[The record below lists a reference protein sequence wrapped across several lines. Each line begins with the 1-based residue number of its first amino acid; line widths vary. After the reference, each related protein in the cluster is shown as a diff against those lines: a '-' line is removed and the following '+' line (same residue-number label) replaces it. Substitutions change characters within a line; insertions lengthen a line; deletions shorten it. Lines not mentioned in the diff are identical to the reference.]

1 MSATPW
7 KLARKHLL
15 EHWVRSGLTMAAL
28 TVAFFLLCFLISIVT
43 TINSAVKQSSGS
55 RLIVQSAVSLF
66 VQLPRD
72 YQAKVA
78 SVPGVKSVSKFQ
90 WFGGYYREISN
101 FFAQFAVDQDIFFNM
116 YRKDFEIKE
125 GPNGETGPA
134 ARPAALAALAADRR
148 ACIVG
153 ERLLEDFGWK
163 IGDTIPLMGTIYQK
177 RDRTAWEFKIIGSYR
192 PLKTNVDDRTIFFR
206 YDYLQEFLD
215 NDQATGPDDI
225 GVFNVTVEDGF
236 DPPAVIAG
244 IDRLF
249 ENGPQKTLTST
260 EAAFQAG
267 FVSMLGNLPFF
278 VGTIG
283 GAVVFAVLFSV
294 INTMMMAGRQ
304 RAHEAGILKALGF
317 RDGALA
323 RLMLAESMLLSL
335 AGGALGIGLALVT
348 QAPLRIALGPRFP
361 NYHGAP
367 GTLAVAIATAA
378 LIGLIAGIA
387 PSLMTLRLKPTEAL
401 RSEG

>member
-7 KLARKHLL
+7 KLARKHLR

-43 TINSAVKQSSGS
+43 TINSAVKQSSGT

-72 YQAKVA
+72 YQAKIA
-78 SVPGVKSVSKFQ
+78 TVPGVKYVSKFQ

-101 FFAQFAVDQDIFFNM
+101 FFAQFGVDQDVFFDM
-116 YRKDFEIKE
+116 YRKDIEIKE
-125 GPNGETGPA
+125 GPHGETGPA
-134 ARPAALAALAADRR
+134 ARPAVLAALDADRR

-153 ERLLEDFGWK
+153 ERLLDDFGWK
-163 IGDTIPLMGTIYQK
+163 IGDTIPLMGTLYQK
-177 RDRTAWEFKIIGSYR
+177 RDRTAWEFKIVGSYH
-192 PLKTNVDDRTIFFR
+192 PLKTNVDNRTIFFR

-215 NDQATGPDDI
+215 NDLATGPDDI
-225 GVFNVTVEDGF
+225 GVFNVTVGEGF

-249 ENGPQKTLTST
+249 ENGPQKTLTTT

-278 VGTIG
+278 IGTIG

-317 RDGALA
+317 RDGVLA
-323 RLMLAESMLLSL
+323 RLMLAESLLLSL
-335 AGGALGIGLALVT
+335 TGGALGIVLALVS
-348 QAPLRIALGPRFP
+348 QGPLRIRLGPRFP
-361 NYHGAP
+361 NYQVAP
-367 GTLAVAIATAA
+367 ETLGIAIATAA

-387 PSLMTLRLKPTEAL
+387 PSLMTWRLKPTEAL